1 MSQGRSEAMRPME
14 ERFCEEY
21 MIDLNAAGAA
31 RRAGYAATTA
41 ATAYLWLRP
50 DSHSYKRGVAQR
62 IRALQEERSRRTG
75 ISADRVLQEYA
86 RIAFADI
93 ARVTDGTRI
102 LDLAGSDGHAVASIR
117 VKGSDCD
124 VKMYDKFK
132 ALEMLSRHL
141 GMFPVGEV
149 NGQSLPPL
157 PRIVLLPDGSGTL
170 EIPGIG
176 GEDGEGREVEDEGS
190 PRAAIM
196 PSLRMEDAACHS
208 SSNAETVEGEVEDD
222 KSAVE

>member
-1 MSQGRSEAMRPME
+1 MRPME

-93 ARVTDGTRI
+93 ARTTDGTRI
-102 LDLAGSDGHAVASIR
+102 LDLAGSDGHAQAASD
-117 VKGSDCD
+117 GHT
-124 VKMYDKFK
+124 K
-132 ALEMLSRHL
+132 ALSSLLFTIRMLERC
-141 GMFPVGEV
+141 GA
-149 NGQSLPPL
+149 
-157 PRIVLLPDGSGTL
+157 LLQKPEL
-170 EIPGIG
+170 EEHKFCNNPQ
-176 GEDGEGREVEDEGS
+176 
-190 PRAAIM
+190 P
-196 PSLRMEDAACHS
+196 HS
-208 SSNAETVEGEVEDD
+208 YL
-222 KSAVE
+222 